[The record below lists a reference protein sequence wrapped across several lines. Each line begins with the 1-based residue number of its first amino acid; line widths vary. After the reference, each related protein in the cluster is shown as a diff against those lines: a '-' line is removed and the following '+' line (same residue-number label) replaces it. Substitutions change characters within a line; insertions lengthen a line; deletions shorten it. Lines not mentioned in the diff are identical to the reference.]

1 VHDAE
6 PAWNEHKRRTA
17 MSECSHEKLIGVGM
31 KSYKRCLDCNR
42 KVFNKETRPSIK
54 ALQAQLEAARE
65 VIEFYADHRNWFE
78 DRNKER
84 TSIDNCDIDFQ
95 KIKGEYIEMEGIFG
109 GKRARAYLE
118 KWGKG

>member
-1 VHDAE
+1 M
-6 PAWNEHKRRTA
+6 A
-17 MSECSHEKLIGVGM
+17 MSENEDYYCEYCECESESDHDADCIQAERDKLQ
-31 KSYKRCLDCNR
+31 
-42 KVFNKETRPSIK
+42 T
-54 ALQAQLEAARE
+54 QLEAARE